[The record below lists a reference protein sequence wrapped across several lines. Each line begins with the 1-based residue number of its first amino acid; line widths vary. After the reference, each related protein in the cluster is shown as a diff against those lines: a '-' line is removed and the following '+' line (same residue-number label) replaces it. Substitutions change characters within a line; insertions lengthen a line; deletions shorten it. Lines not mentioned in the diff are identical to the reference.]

1 MDFILTTKEELSNII
16 VTAVRSV
23 LSDQESVAPTE
34 LKPEN
39 EIISIEEA
47 CDLLNLAKPTIYTRT
62 SKGTIP
68 HFKRG
73 KKLYFRRSE
82 LLAWIDEGRRNT
94 IDQEKAHTNNY
105 LSKNR
110 KGQ

>member
-1 MDFILTTKEELSNII
+1 
-16 VTAVRSV
+16 
-23 LSDQESVAPTE
+23 
-34 LKPEN
+34 
-39 EIISIEEA
+39 
-47 CDLLNLAKPTIYTRT
+47 
-62 SKGTIP
+62 
-68 HFKRG
+68 
-73 KKLYFRRSE
+73 

>member
-23 LSDQESVAPTE
+23 LSDQESVAPIE
-34 LKPEN
+34 LKPVN
-39 EIISIEEA
+39 EIIGIGEA

-68 HFKRG
+68 HFKKG

-94 IDQEKAHTNNY
+94 VDQEQARVDNY
-105 LSKNR
+105 LSKNK
-110 KGQ
+110 KGN